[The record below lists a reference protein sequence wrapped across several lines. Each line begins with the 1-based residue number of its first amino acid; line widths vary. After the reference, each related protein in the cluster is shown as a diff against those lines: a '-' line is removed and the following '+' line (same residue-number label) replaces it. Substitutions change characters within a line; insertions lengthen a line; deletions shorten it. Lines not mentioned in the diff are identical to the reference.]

1 MYLRDLRG
9 ADGQVRGRGLF
20 CLSQSPFQ
28 ASCPKKMQ
36 RYSGR
41 GRTENSWQ
49 VTQGK
54 ERPALS
60 QDIHTVIVDCGK
72 IVRLP
77 EFVKVL
83 FCFFPFLLFAVLFA
97 ASVPELWV
105 NLLKFWD
112 WIENYFFIWMRIGW
126 WQKITNNKWN
136 LDQNIFY
143 CVPLTL
149 NWHELNMHCWSEMVI
164 NKKKQKTVQ
173 TMIWSDRSENNGSA
187 PVSGPI
193 CIYDSVH
200 CSLQEFPLIYYQRVK
215 AVSVFIYL
223 QTHRND

>member
-1 MYLRDLRG
+1 M
-9 ADGQVRGRGLF
+9 
-20 CLSQSPFQ
+20 
-28 ASCPKKMQ
+28 
-36 RYSGR
+36 
-41 GRTENSWQ
+41 
-49 VTQGK
+49 
-54 ERPALS
+54 
-60 QDIHTVIVDCGK
+60 

-83 FCFFPFLLFAVLFA
+83 FFSLSIICCPFCCFCTRIMSQSFKVLRLNRELFFHL
-97 ASVPELWV
+97 
-105 NLLKFWD
+105 D
-112 WIENYFFIWMRIGW
+112 ENRMMT
-126 WQKITNNKWN
+126 KITNNKWN

-200 CSLQEFPLIYYQRVK
+200 CSLQEFPLIYYQSQGSI
-215 AVSVFIYL
+215 SVYL
-223 QTHRND
+223 PTDTQKWLKLWKNTKE